1 MTKKEYEMLCRKSKA
16 FLYHSFSFLSYEIVK
31 TAHIIWQDE
40 DCIVCRYWD
49 DSVGYEKI
57 HWMANS
63 FEALWEVVK
72 VQNDPVLISFVPL
85 SWKEKLL
92 SNGCEEYAQFHD
104 FWKTMTKKDTNDDVL
119 SYLKEGDEAKASALT
134 MRCAGI
140 SRGFTGESEAFFRN
154 WKRGSEAS
162 LLEVHAQ
169 SSDILC
175 MYDQEVLCGIALT
188 AVYGK
193 EDRKTVWL
201 RLIAVDPDLQRRGI
215 GRSLMRQVLAYG
227 VKHQVKK
234 AFLAADI
241 CNTHAIHLYE
251 KNGFQLD
258 EDDGELT
265 LLYHGTH

>member
-1 MTKKEYEMLCRKSKA
+1 MTRKEYEILCHKSKD
-16 FLYHSFSFLSYEIVK
+16 FLFHSFSFLSYEIVK
-31 TAHIIWQDE
+31 TARIIWQDE

-49 DSVGYEKI
+49 DGAGYEKI

-63 FEALWEVVK
+63 FKALWDVVK
-72 VQNDPVLISFVPL
+72 AQNDPILISFVPL

-92 SNGCEEYAQFHD
+92 SYGCEEYAQFHD
-104 FWKTMTKKDTNDDVL
+104 FSRTMRASDTCDEVL
-119 SYLKEGDEAKASALT
+119 SYIKEGDEAKASALT

-140 SRGFTGESEAFFRN
+140 SRGFTGESEAFLRN
-154 WKRGSEAS
+154 WKQGCDTS
-162 LLEVHAQ
+162 LLEIHAQ
-169 SSDILC
+169 SSDILG

-193 EDRKTVWL
+193 EDQKTLWL

-215 GRSLMRQVLAYG
+215 GRSLMCQVLAYG